1 VDFLKYDTTLGR
13 EQNIDI
19 GKPTSLAN
27 FENLNIKRGV
37 KLSQFMPE
45 KYIGGG
51 AQASGYINIS
61 EDNS

>member
-27 FENLNIKRGV
+27 FENMNIKRGV

-45 KYIGGG
+45 KYIGG
-51 AQASGYINIS
+51 AHAS
-61 EDNS
+61 